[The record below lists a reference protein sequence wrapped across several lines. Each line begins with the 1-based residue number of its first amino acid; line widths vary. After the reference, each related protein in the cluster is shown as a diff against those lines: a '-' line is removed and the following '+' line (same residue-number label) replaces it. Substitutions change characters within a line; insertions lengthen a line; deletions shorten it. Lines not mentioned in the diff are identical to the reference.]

1 MPYCLLFPSLL
12 TLLHK
17 FQLSCWIKS
26 QKYVLLPHTDTQLRK
41 NSQLWK
47 KKQTKPWGHTGKLL
61 GFRFSVLPVSPGWDP
76 NKITKPTSTL
86 VQVMPNLRSTS
97 SCQHGNHGSP
107 SRVSFQAICFPQR
120 SMCYIRYM
128 IPLRRTIS
136 KVTTCGPI
144 QCKAVLGCSICCK
157 LAIRQSG

>member
-12 TLLHK
+12 TLIHK

-41 NSQLWK
+41 NSQLPGK
-47 KKQTKPWGHTGKLL
+47 KRTKPWGHTGHTSLVS
-61 GFRFSVLPVSPGWDP
+61 GFPGFPVSPGWDP
-76 NKITKPTSTL
+76 NKITKPTSTF
-86 VQVMPNLRSTS
+86 VQVMPNL
-97 SCQHGNHGSP
+97 GSA
-107 SRVSFQAICFPQR
+107 SRVSFPGHYAFHKGQCV
-120 SMCYIRYM
+120 YIPYM

-144 QCKAVLGCSICCK
+144 KCKSVLGCPICCK
-157 LAIRQSG
+157 LAIQQSGWRTFN